1 MSTSKV
7 VSASAGM
14 LAPLRRGHRTVV
26 PSLRQGQVVAGR
38 GSTQCILS
46 LCAGGGASRSRGCGR
61 AVVAACPVH
70 GDGGVVPVSLV
81 HGVVETGRQE
91 GSPGSLGRTQHG
103 GRPAGGAPAPV
114 GVRLLA

>member
-14 LAPLRRGHRTVV
+14 LAPLRRGHRTVA
-26 PSLRQGQVVAGR
+26 PSLRTGQVVAER

-46 LCAGGGASRSRGCGR
+46 LFAGAGASRSRGGGR
-61 AVVAACPVH
+61 RPAGARRVH
-70 GDGGVVPVSLV
+70 GDQGVLPVSLV

-91 GSPGSLGRTQHG
+91 GSPRSLGRPEHG
-103 GRPAGGAPAPV
+103 GRPAGGAPA
-114 GVRLLA
+114 